1 MKSFSFG
8 PSWGWLSRGI
18 LCALVLVVRVPG
30 GRCATTTDSTD
41 DLLSRTR
48 QQVAS
53 FLEQFSD
60 VKCTEHVKQ
69 EKITPNGK
77 IQLHEDSIYDY
88 LVILTNAGG
97 ELNLNESRL
106 AVHEAKGDK
115 KNTPMLVTNG
125 FATLSLIFHPLYANS
140 FLFSDPQET
149 EVDGRKL
156 SRIDFKHIRGTRSP
170 AALSLRGREYPL
182 ELIGSAW
189 IDPQTGVI
197 IKMVLGVGNSMEDVG
212 LKTLRS
218 EIDYA
223 PVTFH
228 DDKDTFW
235 FPVVAK
241 VEVET
246 PRQHWRNTH
255 QFSDYKRFSV
265 STEEK
270 VANK

>member
-1 MKSFSFG
+1 MK
-8 PSWGWLSRGI
+8 LSGSKLNRVSHAV
-18 LCALVLVVRVPG
+18 LCAAVLLVGAPAGVSSTTSG
-30 GRCATTTDSTD
+30 GSD

-48 QQVAS
+48 QQVAT
-53 FLEQFSD
+53 FVEQFSD

-69 EKITPNGK
+69 EKINPNGK
-77 IQLHEDSIYDY
+77 IQLREESIYDY
-88 LVILTNAGG
+88 LLILTNAGG

-106 AVHEAKGDK
+106 AVHEAKADK

-140 FLFSDPQET
+140 FLFSDPADT
-149 EVDGRKL
+149 EVDGQKL
-156 SRIDFKHIRGTRSP
+156 SRVDFKHVPGTRSP
-170 AALSLRGREYPL
+170 AALALRGREYPL
-182 ELIGSAW
+182 ELTGSAW

-197 IKMVLGVGNSMEDVG
+197 TKMIVGVGSTMEDVG

-223 PVTFH
+223 PISFH
-228 DDKDTFW
+228 NVKDPSW

-255 QFSDYKRFSV
+255 QFTDYKRFSV
-265 STEEK
+265 STEEQ
-270 VANK
+270 VGNK